1 MADHDGFAVVP
12 EEVAA
17 VGRFAYRI
25 ANELRDGANSLDR
38 EVSMLMDSWRG
49 AAAQSYG
56 GGWNEMHSGAMRVWE
71 ELLQLAEKLG
81 VTADNY
87 LAQEAESG
95 TAVSLLN
102 MDPPR

>member
-25 ANELRDGANSLDR
+25 ATELRDGANSLDR
-38 EVSMLMDSWRG
+38 EVSMLMNSWRG
-49 AAAQSYG
+49 AAAQSYEA
-56 GGWNEMHSGAMRVWE
+56 GWGDMHAGAVRVWE

-81 VTADNY
+81 VTAENY
-87 LAQEAESG
+87 RAQEDESG
-95 TAVSLLN
+95 ACMNLLN
-102 MDPPR
+102 LDVP